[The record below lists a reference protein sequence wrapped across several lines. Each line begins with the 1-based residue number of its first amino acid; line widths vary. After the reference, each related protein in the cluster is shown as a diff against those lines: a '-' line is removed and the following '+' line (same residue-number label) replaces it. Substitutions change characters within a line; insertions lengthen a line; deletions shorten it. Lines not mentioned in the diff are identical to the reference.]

1 MISFS
6 RLSLAILSSTLLAL
20 LGFTVPSAAQTPETG
35 TPSAEEPYNPQIDP
49 ADFSTT
55 IDNPY
60 FPLIPGTTFVLE
72 GTKEGEKQHNDVI
85 VTDATITI
93 MGVTCVVVEDRVLV
107 NDVITEL
114 TFDWYAQDKDG
125 NVWYFGEDS
134 TAFEEGQPPDTGG
147 SWEAGVEGAL
157 PGIIMP
163 GEPKVGDVYRQEYWK
178 GEAED
183 FAEVTAVTGTITVP
197 YGTFD
202 HTLVTKE
209 WSPLEP
215 DVIEGKT
222 YAPGAGVVMEDSPSE
237 SERMELI
244 DILKAGEQASPEATP
259 SS

>member
-1 MISFS
+1 MRIFS
-6 RLSLAILSSTLLAL
+6 LLSLAALCTMLLVP
-20 LGFTVPSAAQTPETG
+20 LGVSAQSAASTPEAG
-35 TPSAEEPYNPQIDP
+35 TPAAEEPYNPKIDP

-93 MGVTCVVVEDRVLV
+93 MGVTCVVVQDRVLV
-107 NDVITEL
+107 NDVIAEL
-114 TFDWYAQDKDG
+114 TFDWYAQDKQG

-134 TAFEEGQPPDTGG
+134 TSFEEGQPPDTGG
-147 SWEAGVEGAL
+147 SWKAGVEGAL
-157 PGIIMP
+157 PGIIMLA
-163 GEPKVGDVYRQEYWK
+163 EPKVGDVYRQEYWK

-222 YAPGAGVVMEDSPSE
+222 YAPGAGIVMEESPSE
-237 SERMELI
+237 SERTELI
-244 DILKAGEQASPEATP
+244 DIRQTGEYATPEATP
-259 SS
+259 